1 MNFVVLTA
9 ALLALSVPAA
19 RAIGRC
25 NFNGVEGECLTRA
38 QCSGVLTPYR
48 TPGVDDGC
56 KPYATGA
63 WRAEAK
69 SKAKKKSKREKKTKK
84 EKIIKRYDSVNESE
98 RARVVGGDDRH
109 SVLHCARQ

>member
-84 EKIIKRYDSVNESE
+84 EKNNQT
-98 RARVVGGDDRH
+98 RA
-109 SVLHCARQ
+109 